1 VPRVISIRV
10 MVDSAGSVQSSEVIA
25 SSPKGA
31 FGEAQ
36 IKAAALDAAKQWKF
50 RPGQL
55 NGKSVAAE
63 YTIDFKF
70 Q

>member
-1 VPRVISIRV
+1 
-10 MVDSAGSVQSSEVIA
+10 MVDSAGSVQSVQVI
-25 SSPKGA
+25 SSTPKRF
-31 FGEAQ
+31 FGEAVIQ
-36 IKAAALDAAKQWKF
+36 KAALDAAKKWKF

-55 NGKSVAAE
+55 NGKNVAAE